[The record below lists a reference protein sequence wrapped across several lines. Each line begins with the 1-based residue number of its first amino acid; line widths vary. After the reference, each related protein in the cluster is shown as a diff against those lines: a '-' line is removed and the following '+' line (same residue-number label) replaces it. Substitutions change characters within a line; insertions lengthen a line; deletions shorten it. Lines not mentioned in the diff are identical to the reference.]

1 MGSTQGLE
9 GSEIVKEARSDVAVD
24 EQQPL
29 LEIRDQSALNAAGL
43 IQTPSS
49 SEREWT
55 LRQHAENVFPQT
67 AKMLG
72 AYDMLVEEIRNQ
84 SASLQ

>member
-1 MGSTQGLE
+1 MKD
-9 GSEIVKEARSDVAVD
+9 SEIAKEARSDAAVD

-29 LEIRDQSALNAAGL
+29 VEIRNQSALNAAGL

-49 SEREWT
+49 SEKEWT

-84 SASLQ
+84 SVSLQ